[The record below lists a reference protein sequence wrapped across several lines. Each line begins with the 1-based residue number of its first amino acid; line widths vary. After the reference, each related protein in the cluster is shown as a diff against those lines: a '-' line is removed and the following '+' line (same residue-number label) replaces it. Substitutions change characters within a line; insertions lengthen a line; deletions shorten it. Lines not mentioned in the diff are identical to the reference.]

1 MCGRYFFGT
10 AVVVAAVAGLT
21 QRAPA
26 QQVKIGSPFMTIS
39 DKFYEN
45 FQVGLQPMGRMGSG
59 GGWFFAPGT
68 NATPPQFGGYDPG
81 ADARFGFNI
90 RAGGQNFGLTLTA
103 GQGTDRSL
111 VLEEPT
117 IVIPNGGTGSLFSG
131 SMRPFVTGVV
141 PVVGT
146 APPGMGWPMMG
157 GQSSVSPLR
166 QKLEQLR
173 EEEDK
178 SRAEAI
184 RDEQREA
191 QAAARDDA
199 APQRDDAPLVLKGG
213 KSPAAGKSA
222 GAAATPARSRSSANH
237 GDVSLAEIRR
247 QQATADAA
255 RAEEIE
261 TLVEKARGHEEAGK
275 PGLAKIYYQQ
285 AALRA
290 TGQTRQDL
298 VAKIRSLPK

>member
-1 MCGRYFFGT
+1 MSGRYFFST

-21 QRAPA
+21 QWASA
-26 QQVKIGSPFMTIS
+26 QQVKIGSPFMTIT

-45 FQVGLQPMGRMGSG
+45 FHVRLQPLGRTGSR
-59 GGWFFAPGT
+59 GGWFFAPG
-68 NATPPQFGGYDPG
+68 NYATPPQFGGYDPA

-90 RAGGQNFGLTLTA
+90 GSFGLTLAA
-103 GQGTDRSL
+103 GQGSDRSM
-111 VLEEPT
+111 VLEEPV

-131 SMRPFVTGVV
+131 SVRPFVTGVI
-141 PVVGT
+141 PIVGT
-146 APPGMGWPMMG
+146 APPGM
-157 GQSSVSPLR
+157 VSPLR
-166 QKLEQLR
+166 QKLDQLR
-173 EEEDK
+173 EEQEK
-178 SRAEAI
+178 SQAEAV
-184 RDEQREA
+184 RDQQRDA

-222 GAAATPARSRSSANH
+222 GAAPTPARSRSTANH
-237 GDVSLAEIRR
+237 GDVSVAEIRR
-247 QQATADAA
+247 QQAAADAA

-261 TLVEKARGHEEAGK
+261 ALVEKARGHEEAGK

-298 VAKIRSLPK
+298 VAKIRTLPK